1 MTTETDSLEALERF
15 RDRPDAFDM
24 VITDQAMP
32 KLYGVKLAE
41 EILKIRPGIPI
52 ILISGF
58 ANSITLESV
67 QEKGIRDFIMKP
79 LAGPELA
86 QAIRHALDA
95 APVRT
100 PDSSHFP
107 QFFMLPAG
115 GKARGT

>member
-15 RDRPDAFDM
+15 RAQPDDFDL

-95 APVRT
+95 AAV
-100 PDSSHFP
+100 
-107 QFFMLPAG
+107 
-115 GKARGT
+115 